1 MCNGCQK
8 IGQFSLSYTAALSLA
23 PRLTVSP
30 QDMDA
35 TRTETVTFT
44 CMAVAVPAANI
55 TWEKDNSSISSGGR
69 YNISTVTG
77 AMLDDG
83 LLASSMLTISNVQ
96 KEDEGSY
103 QCTASNTEGS
113 AMGTATLTV
122 QGKEK
127 IKYTTYRF
135 YSLLK

>member
-1 MCNGCQK
+1 
-8 IGQFSLSYTAALSLA
+8 
-23 PRLTVSP
+23 
-30 QDMDA
+30 MDA

-103 QCTASNTEGS
+103 RCTASNTEGS